1 MPRVPMVDP
10 EGEPAE
16 LKPVFD
22 QLRRT
27 RGRVPGMY
35 RTLAH
40 HPGILAAHRGYF
52 SAALDEGCL
61 TRAFKERIVFK
72 VVREC
77 GSAYS
82 TSTHRGYAMKLGAT
96 AEELAAIERSD
107 YRVLE
112 PRLAA
117 AIEFAEAVVRGR
129 GRVPEALVERVKS
142 LYSIPEFIEI
152 AALVAVVELGCV
164 LGAVFDLQAE

>member
-1 MPRVPMVDP
+1 MPRIPMVEPDN
-10 EGEPAE
+10 EPAE

-40 HPGILAAHRGYF
+40 HPAILAAHRGYF
-52 SAALDEGCL
+52 NAALDEGHL

-82 TSTHRGYAMKLGAT
+82 TSTHRAYALKLGAT
-96 AEELAAIERSD
+96 EKELEAIERSD
-107 YRVLE
+107 YPALE

-117 AIEFAEAVVRGR
+117 AVEFAAAMVRER
-129 GRVPEALVERVKS
+129 GKVPDELVERMKS
-142 LYSIPEFIEI
+142 HYSTPELIEI
-152 AALVAVVELGCV
+152 AALVGVVELGCV
-164 LGAVFDLQAE
+164 LGAVFGLEAE

>member
-1 MPRVPMVDP
+1 MVPEDA
-10 EGEPAE
+10 EPAE
-16 LKPVFD
+16 LKAVFD

-52 SAALDEGCL
+52 NAALDEGCL
-61 TRAFKERIVFK
+61 TRAFKERIVYK

-82 TSTHRGYAMKLGAT
+82 TSTHRAYALKLGAT
-96 AEELAAIERSD
+96 EKELEAIDRSD
-107 YRVLE
+107 YGALE
-112 PRLAA
+112 PRLATA
-117 AIEFAEAVVRGR
+117 VEFAAAMVKSR
-129 GRVPEALVERVKS
+129 GRVSDALVERMKS
-142 LYSIPEFIEI
+142 FYSAPELIEI

>member
-1 MPRVPMVDP
+1 MRIPMVEPDN
-10 EGEPAE
+10 EPAE

-22 QLRRT
+22 QLRKT

-52 SAALDEGCL
+52 NAALDAGEL
-61 TRAFKERIVFK
+61 TRAFKERIVCK
-72 VVREC
+72 VVQAC

-82 TSTHRGYAMKLGAT
+82 TSTHRAYALRLGAT
-96 AEELAAIERSD
+96 EQELDAIARSD
-107 YRVLE
+107 YGKLE
-112 PRLAA
+112 PRLAVA
-117 AIEFAEAVVRGR
+117 VEFAEAMVKGR
-129 GRVPEALVERVKS
+129 GTVPDALVERMKS
-142 LYSIPEFIEI
+142 FYSIKEFIEI
-152 AALVAVVELGCV
+152 SALVAVVELGCT

>member
-1 MPRVPMVDP
+1 MTRVPMLP
-10 EGEPAE
+10 EEAESPE

-40 HPGILAAHRGYF
+40 HPAILAAHRGYF
-52 SAALDEGCL
+52 NAALDEGHL

-77 GSAYS
+77 GSEYS
-82 TSTHRGYAMKLGAT
+82 TSTHRAYALRLGAT
-96 AEELAAIERSD
+96 EKELEAIERSD
-107 YRVLE
+107 YGSLE
-112 PRLAA
+112 PRLAVA
-117 AIEFAEAVVRGR
+117 VEFAAAMVKG
-129 GRVPEALVERVKS
+129 GGKVPDALFERMKTF
-142 LYSIPEFIEI
+142 YSTQEFIEI
-152 AALVAVVELGCV
+152 AAMVAVVELGCT

>member
-1 MPRVPMVDP
+1 MPRIPMVEPDN
-10 EGEPAE
+10 EPAE
-16 LKPVFD
+16 LKAVFD

-40 HPGILAAHRGYF
+40 HPAILAAHRGYF
-52 SAALDEGCL
+52 NATLDEGRL

-82 TSTHRGYAMKLGAT
+82 TSTHRAYALRLGAT
-96 AEELAAIERSD
+96 EEELAAIERSD
-107 YRVLE
+107 YSALE

-117 AIEFAEAVVRGR
+117 AVEFAQAMVKNR
-129 GRVPEALVERVKS
+129 GRVSDELVERMKS
-142 LYSIPEFIEI
+142 HYATAEFIEI

>member
-1 MPRVPMVDP
+1 MLP
-10 EGEPAE
+10 EEAETAE

-40 HPGILAAHRGYF
+40 HPAILAAHRGYF
-52 SAALDEGCL
+52 NAALDEGRL

-82 TSTHRGYAMKLGAT
+82 TSTHRSYAQKLGAT
-96 AEELAAIERSD
+96 EKELEAIERSD
-107 YRVLE
+107 YRAIE
-112 PRLAA
+112 PRLATA
-117 AIEFAEAVVRGR
+117 VEFAAAMVKCRGK
-129 GRVPEALVERVKS
+129 VSDELVNRMKS
-142 LYSIPEFIEI
+142 FYSTPEFIEI

>member
-1 MPRVPMVDP
+1 MPRIPMVSPDD
-10 EGEPAE
+10 EPAE

-52 SAALDEGCL
+52 NAALDAGLL
-61 TRAFKERIVFK
+61 TRGFKERIVFK

-77 GSAYS
+77 GSEYS
-82 TSTHRGYAMKLGAT
+82 TSTHRSYAMKLGASA
-96 AEELAAIERSD
+96 AELEAIERSD
-107 YRVLE
+107 YRALE
-112 PRLAA
+112 PRLAV
-117 AIEFAEAVVRGR
+117 AIEFAEAMVKGR
-129 GRVPEALVERVKS
+129 GRVPDEVVARVQS
-142 LYSIPEFIEI
+142 FYSTPEFIEI
-152 AALVAVVELGCV
+152 AALVAVVELGCT
-164 LGAVFDLQAE
+164 LGAVFGLEAE

>member
-1 MPRVPMVDP
+1 
-10 EGEPAE
+10 
-16 LKPVFD
+16 
-22 QLRRT
+22 
-27 RGRVPGMY
+27 MY

-40 HPGILAAHRGYF
+40 HPALLAAHRGYF
-52 SAALDEGCL
+52 NAALDEGCL

-117 AIEFAEAVVRGR
+117 AIEFAESVVRER

-142 LYSIPEFIEI
+142 FYSIPEFIEI

>member
-1 MPRVPMVDP
+1 MVEPDN
-10 EGEPAE
+10 EPAE

-52 SAALDEGCL
+52 NAALDAGEL
-61 TRAFKERIVFK
+61 PRAFKERIVFK
-72 VVREC
+72 VVRLC
-77 GSAYS
+77 GSDYS
-82 TSTHRGYAMKLGAT
+82 TSTHRAYALKLGAT
-96 AEELAAIERSD
+96 AAELDAIERSD
-107 YRVLE
+107 YRALE

-117 AIEFAEAVVRGR
+117 AVEFAEAMLRGR
-129 GRVPEALVERVKS
+129 GNVPDEMVERVRTF
-142 LYSIPEFIEI
+142 YSVKEFIEL
-152 AALVAVVELGCV
+152 AALVGVVELGCT

>member
-1 MPRVPMVDP
+1 MPRIPMVSP
-10 EGEPAE
+10 ESEPPE
-16 LKPVFD
+16 LKAVFD

-40 HPGILAAHRGYF
+40 HPAILAAHRAYF
-52 SAALDEGCL
+52 NAALDEGRL
-61 TRAFKERIVFK
+61 TRAYKERIVYR

-82 TSTHRGYAMKLGAT
+82 TSTHRGYALKLGAT
-96 AEELAAIERSD
+96 EAELDAIERSD
-107 YRVLE
+107 YSALD
-112 PRLAA
+112 PRLATA
-117 AIEFAEAVVRGR
+117 VEFAATMVKHRGQ
-129 GRVPEALVERVKS
+129 VPDELVERMKS
-142 LYSIPEFIEI
+142 FYSNPEFIEI

>member
-1 MPRVPMVDP
+1 MPRIPMVSPDD
-10 EGEPAE
+10 EPAG

-40 HPGILAAHRGYF
+40 HPAILAAHRGYF
-52 SAALDEGCL
+52 NAALDEGHL

-77 GSAYS
+77 GSEYS

-96 AEELAAIERSD
+96 AAELEAIERSD
-107 YRVLE
+107 YAALE

-117 AIEFAEAVVRGR
+117 AVEFAAAMVKGR
-129 GRVPEALVERVKS
+129 GKVPDELFDRMKAH
-142 LYSIPEFIEI
+142 YSTPELIEI
-152 AALVAVVELGCV
+152 AALVAVVELGCT
-164 LGAVFDLQAE
+164 LGAVFGLQAE

>member
-1 MPRVPMVDP
+1 MVSP
-10 EGEPAE
+10 ENEPAE

-40 HPGILAAHRGYF
+40 HPSILAAHRGYF
-52 SAALDEGCL
+52 SAALDEGLL

-77 GSAYS
+77 GSDYT
-82 TSTHRGYAMKLGAT
+82 TSTHRGYALKLGAT
-96 AEELAAIERSD
+96 EEELAAIERSD
-107 YRVLE
+107 YSALE
-112 PRLAA
+112 PRLAV
-117 AIEFAEAVVRGR
+117 AIEFAQAMVRNR
-129 GRVPEALVERVKS
+129 GRVSDELVERMKS
-142 LYSIPEFIEI
+142 HYSTPEFIEI
-152 AALVAVVELGCV
+152 AALVAVIELGCT
-164 LGAVFDLQAE
+164 LGAVFGLTAE

>member
-1 MPRVPMVDP
+1 MPRVPMV
-10 EGEPAE
+10 EPDNEPVE

-40 HPGILAAHRGYF
+40 HPAILAAHRGYF
-52 SAALDEGCL
+52 NAALDEGHL

-96 AEELAAIERSD
+96 AEELDAIERSD
-107 YRVLE
+107 YRALD
-112 PRLAA
+112 PRLAV
-117 AIEFAEAVVRGR
+117 AVELAQTMVRER
-129 GRVPEALVERVKS
+129 GRVPDELVERMKAH
-142 LYSIPEFIEI
+142 YSTPEFIEI
-152 AALVAVVELGCV
+152 AALVAVVELGCT
-164 LGAVFDLQAE
+164 LGAVFDLGAE

>member
-1 MPRVPMVDP
+1 MARIPMVEPDN
-10 EGEPAE
+10 EPAE

-52 SAALDEGCL
+52 NAALDDGVL
-61 TRAFKERIVFK
+61 PRAFKERIVFK

-82 TSTHRGYAMKLGAT
+82 TSTHRGYALKLGAT
-96 AEELAAIERSD
+96 AEELDAIERSD
-107 YRVLE
+107 YRALD

-117 AIEFAEAVVRGR
+117 AVEFAEAMVRGR
-129 GRVPEALVERVKS
+129 GKVSDAIVGRLQSHYSVK
-142 LYSIPEFIEI
+142 EFIEI
-152 AALVAVVELGCV
+152 AALVAVVELGCT

>member
-1 MPRVPMVDP
+1 MPRIPMVSPDD
-10 EGEPAE
+10 EPAE

-40 HPGILAAHRGYF
+40 HPAILAAHRGYF
-52 SAALDEGCL
+52 NAALDEGRL

-77 GSAYS
+77 GSEYS

-96 AEELAAIERSD
+96 AGELEAIERSD
-107 YRVLE
+107 YAALE

-117 AIEFAEAVVRGR
+117 AVEFAAAMVRGR
-129 GRVPEALVERVKS
+129 GKVPDELFDRMKS
-142 LYSIPEFIEI
+142 LYSIPELIEI
-152 AALVAVVELGCV
+152 AALVAVVELGCT
-164 LGAVFDLQAE
+164 LGAVFGLQAE

>member
-1 MPRVPMVDP
+1 MGRIPMVEPDN
-10 EGEPAE
+10 EPAE
-16 LKPVFD
+16 LKAVFD

-40 HPGILAAHRGYF
+40 HPAILAAHRGYF
-52 SAALDEGCL
+52 NAALDEGQL

-72 VVREC
+72 VVRDC

-82 TSTHRGYAMKLGAT
+82 TSTHRAYALRLGAT
-96 AEELAAIERSD
+96 EKELEAIERSD
-107 YRVLE
+107 YSALE
-112 PRLAA
+112 PRLAVA
-117 AIEFAEAVVRGR
+117 VEFAQAMVKNR
-129 GRVPEALVERVKS
+129 GRVSDELVERMKS
-142 LYSIPEFIEI
+142 HYSTAEFIEI

>member
-1 MPRVPMVDP
+1 MPRIPMVSP
-10 EGEPAE
+10 ENEPAQ

-82 TSTHRGYAMKLGAT
+82 TSTHRGYALKLGAT

-107 YRVLE
+107 YRALE
-112 PRLAA
+112 PRLAVA
-117 AIEFAEAVVRGR
+117 VELAEAMVKGR
-129 GRVPEALVERVKS
+129 GRVSDELVARVRS
-142 LYSIPEFIEI
+142 VYSIQEFIEI
-152 AALVAVVELGCV
+152 AALVAVVELGCT
-164 LGAVFDLQAE
+164 LGAVFGLEAE